1 MPHSRDMSPIQKV
14 VVLGAGS
21 AGLMAAIALRRV
33 MPWLDVRVVR
43 SPEIGIIGVGEGSTP
58 NLRDFL
64 FDFLRLDP
72 HRFYAQAQP
81 TWKLGIRFLWGPRK
95 AFNFSFAHQ
104 ITGRIKGFPRAMGY
118 YCEDGFDPLSIDS
131 ALMLVDR
138 VFVRDAAG
146 LPVFSTSHAWH
157 IENRN
162 FVQWLESE
170 ARLAGV
176 NITDGVMA

>member
-58 NLRDFL
+58 NLRNFL

-72 HRFYAQAQP
+72 DRFYAQAQP
-81 TWKLGIRFLWGPRK
+81 TWKLGIRFLWGPRN
-95 AFNFSFAHQ
+95 AFNFSFANQ
-104 ITGRIKGFPRAMGY
+104 IAGRIKGFPRPMGY
-118 YCEDGFDPLSIDS
+118 YCEDGFDPLSVDS
-131 ALMLVDR
+131 ALMLANR
-138 VFVRDAAG
+138 VAERDARN
-146 LPVFSTSHAWH
+146 LPVLSNGHAWH
-157 IENRN
+157 LENRL
-162 FVQWLESE
+162 FVGWLESE
-170 ARLAGV
+170 ARLLG
-176 NITDGVMA
+176 